1 MHNLEDMEELLT
13 VLDRTLVSMPNG
25 DINGEMKRQHLSL
38 TVKEKLPEEYVC
50 EYKCMTEE
58 EIVLRN

>member
-1 MHNLEDMEELLT
+1 MHNLEDMEELLA
-13 VLDRTLVSMPNG
+13 VLDRTLVSMQNG

-38 TVKEKLPEEYVC
+38 TVKEKLSEEYVC